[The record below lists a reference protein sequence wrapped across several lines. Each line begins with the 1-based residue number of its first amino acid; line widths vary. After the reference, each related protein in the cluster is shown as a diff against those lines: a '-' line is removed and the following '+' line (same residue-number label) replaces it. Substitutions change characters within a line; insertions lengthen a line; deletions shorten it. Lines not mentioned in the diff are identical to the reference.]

1 MLKFIFLV
9 SGFITSLIS
18 LNTIPSYAGG
28 CSNHLEES
36 AQIECKEG
44 VKDCI
49 PNGSDNLGLE
59 NTIES

>member
-18 LNTIPSYAGG
+18 LNTMSSYAGG

-44 VKDCI
+44 EKDCML
-49 PNGSDNLGLE
+49 NRSDNLDLE
-59 NTIES
+59 KSIES

>member
-1 MLKFIFLV
+1 MIKFIFLV

-18 LNTIPSYAGG
+18 VINIPSYAGG
-28 CSNHLEES
+28 CRNHLEES

-44 VKDCI
+44 EKDCM
-49 PNGSDNLGLE
+49 PNRSDNLELE